1 MIYVNVVSNEYIWLV
16 KYSSARARVS
26 ALYHLRQEA
35 ADR

>member
-16 KYSSARARVS
+16 KYSSARAR